1 MRVLGTLVRKEFRQL
16 RRDPALLRLVLL
28 LPIVQLLVMS
38 YALNNDLHN
47 LRVSVLDEDRTPL
60 SRRLAEAFPH
70 GDLFVT
76 GPVPV
81 GPDDLARLLRE
92 HRCDLALHI
101 PAGFARDVGAG
112 RSPALGLAVD
122 GSNSSVAGR
131 GTGYAEALL
140 AREAARLAAE
150 TGPRAAGAGG
160 LATLPVAPV
169 ARYFYNPELESR
181 LYMVPGVIV
190 VLVTIISALVT
201 GLAVVREKELG
212 TLEQLRVT
220 PLSPLQ
226 IIAGKTIPFALIA
239 LVDLVL
245 ATAFAF
251 VWFHVPLAGSPWA
264 LLLGVLAYLLVTLG
278 AGLLASAVSGTQQQ
292 AVFTVWFFLVFA
304 IMLSGFFFPVQ
315 NMPDWARA
323 LTWLNP
329 MRFFMAIVRGV
340 LLRGAGVADLGRE
353 LLVLLAMGLGAFGG
367 AVALFRRE
375 NG

>member
-1 MRVLGTLVRKEFRQL
+1 MHVLGTLVRKEFRQL
-16 RRDPALLRLVLL
+16 RRDPALLRLVLV

-70 GDLFVT
+70 GDTFTL
-76 GPVPV
+76 GPAAADPA
-81 GPDDLARLLRE
+81 DLERLLRG
-92 HRCDLALHI
+92 HACDLAVHI
-101 PAGFARDVGAG
+101 PVGFARDVGAG
-112 RSPALGLAVD
+112 RAPVVGLAVD
-122 GSNSSVAGR
+122 GSNSSIAGR
-131 GTGYAEALL
+131 GAGYAEALL
-140 AREAARLAAE
+140 AREAARLAAG
-150 TGPRAAGAGG
+150 TGALSPGGGAP
-160 LATLPVAPV
+160 ATTPAV
-169 ARYFYNPELESR
+169 RFFYNPELESR

-190 VLVTIISALVT
+190 VLVTIIASLVT

-226 IIAGKTIPFALIA
+226 VIAGKTIPFALIA
-239 LVDLVL
+239 LVDVAL

-251 VWFHVPLAGSPWA
+251 FWFHVPMAGAPWA

-292 AVFTVWFFLVFA
+292 AVFTVWFFLVFS

-315 NMPDWARA
+315 NMPGWARA
-323 LTWLNP
+323 LTYLNP
-329 MRFFMAIVRGV
+329 MRFFLAIVRGV

-367 AVALFRRE
+367 AVWLFRRE
-375 NG
+375 QG